1 MVSLFV
7 AFAVPDRKK
16 IPPQILRKSIPKLF
30 LVPVYREKKVLM
42 KNKHFLFSFMKRMC
56 KILSQKV
63 DEKFVSFFDAHC
75 KFSEKKAREK

>member
-30 LVPVYREKKVLM
+30 PVPVYREKK
-42 KNKHFLFSFMKRMC
+42 S
-56 KILSQKV
+56 I
-63 DEKFVSFFDAHC
+63 DEKQTFPIFLHEKDVQDFVTKS
-75 KFSEKKAREK
+75 